1 MGDPQGGC
9 NGVLSSVGLKE
20 GGCLQLEGVFGA
32 SFFPL
37 SPLPFSLCS
46 FFLLFLPRRGRSG
59 LDSASCFQVVSL
71 MRSLA
76 QGGRTIICTIHQP
89 SAKLFE
95 MFDKVWDGAR
105 GPSDREGRPGR
116 GWGAGEAVP
125 WLGRSRRGG
134 SPLAPC
140 LPDLLFFF
148 FPQLYILSQGQCI
161 FKGVVTNLI
170 PYLKGLGLHCPTYH
184 NPADFSECP
193 PPRPVLGRG
202 FWGGEAQTP
211 KGRGRGVAQ
220 HLSGLPSSSAV
231 IEVASGEYGDLNP
244 VLFRA
249 VQNGMCTMAEKKG
262 SPEKADSCPA
272 HCVAVSGGQSR
283 LLEPRGARI
292 PGCRA
297 GDTSV
302 PPAPRCGCWAGAPQG
317 TWGVPLLGGDPRR

>member
-193 PPRPVLGRG
+193 PPARSWAAV
-202 FWGGEAQTP
+202 F
-211 KGRGRGVAQ
+211 GVARPKPQ
-220 HLSGLPSSSAV
+220 RDGAVGWHSTAQGSRPPLQSSRWPRESTGTSTRSCSAPCRT
-231 IEVASGEYGDLNP
+231 ACAP
-244 VLFRA
+244 WPRRRA
-249 VQNGMCTMAEKKG
+249 
-262 SPEKADSCPA
+262 
-272 HCVAVSGGQSR
+272 
-283 LLEPRGARI
+283 
-292 PGCRA
+292 
-297 GDTSV
+297 
-302 PPAPRCGCWAGAPQG
+302 APRRPTRARHTAW
-317 TWGVPLLGGDPRR
+317 R

>member
-1 MGDPQGGC
+1 MLLHPHQLALGGAAQAPGHRPGAGEQPPGDVLRRAHQVGDPQGGC

-134 SPLAPC
+134 SPLLRAC
-140 LPDLLFFF
+140 QICFFF
-148 FPQLYILSQGQCI
+148 FS
-161 FKGVVTNLI
+161 
-170 PYLKGLGLHCPTYH
+170 
-184 NPADFSECP
+184 
-193 PPRPVLGRG
+193 
-202 FWGGEAQTP
+202 
-211 KGRGRGVAQ
+211 
-220 HLSGLPSSSAV
+220 PSS
-231 IEVASGEYGDLNP
+231 
-244 VLFRA
+244 
-249 VQNGMCTMAEKKG
+249 
-262 SPEKADSCPA
+262 
-272 HCVAVSGGQSR
+272 
-283 LLEPRGARI
+283 
-292 PGCRA
+292 
-297 GDTSV
+297 TS
-302 PPAPRCGCWAGAPQG
+302 
-317 TWGVPLLGGDPRR
+317 